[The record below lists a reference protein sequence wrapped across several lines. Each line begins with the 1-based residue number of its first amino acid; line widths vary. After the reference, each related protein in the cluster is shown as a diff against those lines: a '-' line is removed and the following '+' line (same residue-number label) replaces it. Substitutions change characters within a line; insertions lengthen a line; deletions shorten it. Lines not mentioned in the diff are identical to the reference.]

1 MLFIEHFSLGP
12 NYKEDTAM
20 IVIDLTKKNQLNE
33 SWLRMIGSWSKSLL
47 RQMFGKDFALN
58 MSLKEEE
65 HENKLNFVIRGEV
78 EDVKAYA
85 DALLREKDYL
95 EAYAQFGK
103 DHPMTNKQRGLLQQA
118 VQNFES
124 KTGIRWPFSDED

>member
-1 MLFIEHFSLGP
+1 
-12 NYKEDTAM
+12 M

-58 MSLKEEE
+58 MSLKEEAE
-65 HENKLNFVIRGEV
+65 DNQLKFVIRGETQ
-78 EDVKAYA
+78 DVKAYA
-85 DALLREKDYL
+85 DALLHEKDYL

-103 DHPMTNKQRGLLQQA
+103 DHPMTNKHRGILQQA
-118 VQNFES
+118 VQSFES
-124 KTGIRWPFSDED
+124 KTGIKWPFSDED

>member
-1 MLFIEHFSLGP
+1 MLFREHFSLGS

-47 RQMFGKDFALN
+47 KQMFGKDFALN

-103 DHPMTNKQRGLLQQA
+103 DHPMTNKQRIVLDQA
-118 VQNFES
+118 VGDFENKNFS
-124 KTGIRWPFSDED
+124 